1 MKLSTA
7 TEQACCILAL
17 IASRNLSPITNAE
30 LSERMAVSPSY
41 LAKITRRLVV
51 AELISSE
58 PGAKGGFVLAL
69 PMRLITL
76 LMVVEAIEGNE
87 PFFQPAGVVERV
99 FKNRRRAVEKGMSV
113 VQEKM
118 HEAELAW
125 RRSLSSVTMQEIV
138 DDALKG
144 EML

>member
-1 MKLSTA
+1 MRLSTA

-17 IASRNLSPITNAE
+17 IARNLSPITNGE
-30 LSERMAVSPSY
+30 LSARMAVSPSY
-41 LAKITRRLVV
+41 LTKITRRLVI
-51 AELISSE
+51 AGLISSE
-58 PGAKGGFVLAL
+58 PGAKGGFVLVR

-76 LMVVEAIEGNE
+76 LMVVEAIEGDE

-125 RRSLSSVTMQEIV
+125 RRSLSSVTMQEII